1 MFPTGFA
8 PGLGNRLINQGELG
22 DALRAPSSPSF
33 SKSGR
38 ALDSPL
44 NPLPPAFIGW
54 RWGRLRHRLRRRP
67 GPFLPK
73 AGVQCIPVDK
83 LENRTLALAAS
94 ACVLPVLRCNPGPT
108 RTSSAE
114 TPEGGRRIGAR
125 LPRQGDKCV
134 RLAPSRAKTREPW
147 QASKVCP
154 KGSSWVPLLGASSS
168 SPRFQPALESG
179 TKAVPRAFLEGV
191 CP

>member
-1 MFPTGFA
+1 M
-8 PGLGNRLINQGELG
+8 Q
-22 DALRAPSSPSF
+22 APSSPSL

-44 NPLPPAFIGW
+44 SSLPPAFIGW
-54 RWGRLRHRLRRRP
+54 WWGRLRHRLRRRP

-73 AGVQCIPVDK
+73 AGVQCIPVDR
-83 LENRTLALAAS
+83 LENRTLAFAVS
-94 ACVLPVLRCNPGPT
+94 ACVLPVLRCNRGPT
-108 RTSSAE
+108 RNSSAE
-114 TPEGGRRIGAR
+114 TPAGGRLIGGR
-125 LPRQGDKCV
+125 LPSQGDKCV

-147 QASKVCP
+147 QANKVCT

-168 SPRFQPALESG
+168 NSRFQTALESG
-179 TKAVPRAFLEGV
+179 TKANPGAFLEGV